1 MQKVWV
7 VGGVALGLM
16 MSLPVWAQQAP
27 PETGKQLAT
36 ALKAQQYTQIE
47 YQRCRSDLLDL
58 WLKGDAA
65 EQRAKDLEEEVRKL
79 TEELATLRGKADAK
93 PSN

>member
-1 MQKVWV
+1 MQKVWL
-7 VGGVALGLM
+7 VGGVVLGLLV
-16 MSLPVWAQQAP
+16 SLPVWAQQAP

-47 YQRCRSDLLDL
+47 YQRCRSDLLEL
-58 WLKGDAA
+58 WVKGDAA
-65 EQRAKDLEEEVRKL
+65 EQRAKELEDEVRKL
-79 TEELATLRGKADAK
+79 TEELTTLKGKPSEK